1 MWNRTG
7 KVRRKVCT
15 GTTISYEDD
24 GERTV
29 KKLLIFLLSGCLM
42 FKKLCFVS
50 IIIMSIL
57 LCYDILANY
66 VMWEVG
72 GQMFCVRIVLLIAV
86 LLGS

>member
-1 MWNRTG
+1 
-7 KVRRKVCT
+7 
-15 GTTISYEDD
+15 
-24 GERTV
+24 
-29 KKLLIFLLSGCLM
+29 
-42 FKKLCFVS
+42 
-50 IIIMSIL
+50 MSIL